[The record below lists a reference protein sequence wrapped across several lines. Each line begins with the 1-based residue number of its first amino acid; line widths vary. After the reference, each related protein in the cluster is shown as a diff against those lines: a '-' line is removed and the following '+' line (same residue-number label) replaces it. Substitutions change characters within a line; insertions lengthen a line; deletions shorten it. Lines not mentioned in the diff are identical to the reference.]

1 MLAADGA
8 GPAASETSS
17 ATEAGSL
24 VATTIGSGV
33 DAATGGSRVVGGTD
47 LGVPGVAVE
56 FSEEVALSVDA
67 GEKGT
72 HSEEVALRVD
82 AGEKGS
88 HRGGGAVRL

>member
-1 MLAADGA
+1 M
-8 GPAASETSS
+8 
-17 ATEAGSL
+17 
-24 VATTIGSGV
+24 
-33 DAATGGSRVVGGTD
+33 
-47 LGVPGVAVE
+47 GVPGVAVE

-82 AGEKGS
+82 VGEKGS